1 MGIGERE
8 EGRRGGAK
16 SEREKGERERKG
28 GRDSRGRY
36 VRVGFEDCDYMW
48 ISGIWREGVADLV
61 PSDAQVQFSDSR
73 AGSSSSVYC
82 SLCQAGTYGTGSG

>member
-1 MGIGERE
+1 MRERRAREKERE
-8 EGRRGGAK
+8 
-16 SEREKGERERKG
+16 GENQEDG
-28 GRDSRGRY
+28 N
-36 VRVGFEDCDYMW
+36 VRVGFEDCDDTW
-48 ISGIWREGVADLV
+48 IPGIWREGVADLV